1 MSDLD
6 QKEQTHVRAALHFL
20 RLQMGGYRPLCKA
33 LRADDSS
40 LRKVIIGEKEVS
52 ASVALRVARLLDVPF
67 DDLLL
72 GSYRPG
78 ACTKCG
84 HRPGYLPVYESDFK
98 DEHTATD
105 SGPRSQGAALS
116 LVP

>member
-20 RLQMGGYRPLCKA
+20 RLQMGGFRPLCKA
-33 LRADDSS
+33 LRADESS
-40 LRKVIIGEKEVS
+40 LRKVIISDKEVS
-52 ASVALRVARLLDVPF
+52 ASVALRVARFLDVSF

-72 GSYRPG
+72 GNYRPG
-78 ACTKCG
+78 ACPKCG

-98 DEHTATD
+98 DEHTAAD
-105 SGPRSQGAALS
+105 NEPRPHGAALS